1 MNQEKI
7 GKLIKE
13 LRVKNN
19 LTQVEFAKKYN
30 VTYQAV
36 SKWETG
42 KNMPDIALL
51 RNICKD
57 FNISLDEVLE
67 GNYKKKII
75 SKYVILFIGVILL
88 ITIIFFITRFNKN
101 EFEFKTIST
110 TCSSFN
116 ITGSTAYNKAKSS
129 IYISSIKYCGGED
142 NTLYK
147 KINCS
152 LYEEHD
158 YIKTKIDTY
167 KYNKNEE
174 ITLET
179 FLQNV
184 TFHIDNYERNC
195 KNYKEENLFIEIEA
209 TDKNEKIITYKIPLS
224 LEKNCPKP

>member
-13 LRVKNN
+13 LRLKNN
-19 LTQVEFAKKYN
+19 LTQDEFAKKYN

-57 FNISLDEVLE
+57 FNISLDKVLE
-67 GNYKKKII
+67 GEYKKKSI
-75 SKYVILFIGVILL
+75 KYILLFIGIIVIFL
-88 ITIIFFITRFNKN
+88 ITVLIILKLNKN

-110 TCSSFN
+110 TCNSFN

-129 IYISSIKYCGGED
+129 IYISNIKYCGGED

-147 KINCS
+147 NINCS

-158 YIKTKIDTY
+158 DIKTKIDEY
-167 KYNKNEE
+167 KYDKNEE
-174 ITLET
+174 ITLEK

-195 KNYKEENLFIEIEA
+195 KNYKDENLFIEIEA
-209 TDKNEKIITYKIPLS
+209 IDKNEKIISYKIPLT